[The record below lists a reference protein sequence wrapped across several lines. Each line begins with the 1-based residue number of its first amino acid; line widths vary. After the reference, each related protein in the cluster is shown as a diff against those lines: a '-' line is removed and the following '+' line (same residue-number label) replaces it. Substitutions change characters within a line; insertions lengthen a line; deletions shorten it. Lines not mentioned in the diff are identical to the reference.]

1 MYLNRK
7 IVRKI
12 DGKGKEK
19 KGIRMGEIS
28 RWIKYSFSLNVLQ
41 DSGRQLKLREQSK
54 SKVNVKGEEYA
65 GWKNEEKRV
74 KWNSFCAIWFPF
86 EANFQRISQFVSKIE
101 GSLLEYFKFSHLN
114 YPIYNRKTRIF
125 VASKNYA
132 TFPNTFS
139 HLYKKK
145 NFPQSYTIHRIN
157 THVSVRQSIP
167 KSQNTK

>member
-19 KGIRMGEIS
+19 KGIWMGEIS

-65 GWKNEEKRV
+65 
-74 KWNSFCAIWFPF
+74 C
-86 EANFQRISQFVSKIE
+86 
-101 GSLLEYFKFSHLN
+101 
-114 YPIYNRKTRIF
+114 
-125 VASKNYA
+125 
-132 TFPNTFS
+132 
-139 HLYKKK
+139 
-145 NFPQSYTIHRIN
+145 
-157 THVSVRQSIP
+157 
-167 KSQNTK
+167 